1 MIIAATLTVVYRP
14 CDRQPG
20 SSSKSLKVSGL
31 KLEPL
36 ILQLKASSLN
46 VTVDTGFAAQYHAP
60 AIALV
65 SRLLPES
72 ALRFITFK
80 MSQPATAIPQK
91 LFFKIGEVCEL
102 AGVQAHVLRYWE
114 TEFPMLAPQ
123 KNRAGQRTYRRK
135 DVEMALR
142 IKELLYDEQYTIA
155 GAKKKLAT
163 ELRSPG
169 RDTGAATAKAPVRS
183 LQPPPSLAARFTSTP
198 PAPQPSAPRLTGEQ
212 RASLKHVADQL
223 REILDLLDQGDA
235 ALQELKESSKQK

>member
-1 MIIAATLTVVYRP
+1 LS
-14 CDRQPG
+14 G
-20 SSSKSLKVSGL
+20 SSKSLRVSGL

-36 ILQLKASSLN
+36 TLQLKPSTLN

-155 GAKKKLAT
+155 GAKKKLAI

-169 RDTGAATAKAPVRS
+169 RDSGAAATAKAPVRS
-183 LQPPPSLAARFTSTP
+183 LKPPPSLAARFTSTP
-198 PAPQPSAPRLTGEQ
+198 ASPQPSAPRLTGEQ
-212 RASLKHVADQL
+212 HASLKHIADQL
-223 REILDLLDQGDA
+223 REILDLLDRGDA
-235 ALQELKESSKQK
+235 ELQELKDSAKQK